1 MQAFHHPTLR
11 DVWKEDA
18 MKIQD
23 LSQMT
28 GISAKTI
35 RYYEEIGLLPVPAR
49 TENNYRQYGEQDVE
63 RLRLVA
69 GARRLDLS
77 LDDIQE
83 ILALRDHREAPC
95 RMLLERL
102 EYKANEIAE
111 RIFALQRLERE
122 LRGLHALGLTFP
134 TNDVDGK
141 NCVCHLVSVHSA

>member
-1 MQAFHHPTLR
+1 
-11 DVWKEDA
+11 

-28 GISAKTI
+28 GVSAKTI
-35 RYYEEIGLLPVPAR
+35 RYYEEIGLLPAPAR
-49 TENNYRQYGEQDVE
+49 AENNYRQYDERDAE

-95 RMLLERL
+95 RVLLERM
-102 EYKANEIAE
+102 EQKAVEIAE
-111 RIFALQRLERE
+111 RIHALQQMERE
-122 LRGLHALGLTFP
+122 LRELHDLGLTFP
-134 TNDVDGK
+134 TDDVDGK
-141 NCVCHLVSVHSA
+141 HCVCHLVSEHSTKE

>member
-1 MQAFHHPTLR
+1 
-11 DVWKEDA
+11 

-28 GISAKTI
+28 GVSAKTI
-35 RYYEEIGLLPVPAR
+35 RYYEEIGLLPAPAR
-49 TENNYRQYGEQDVE
+49 TENNYRQYSEQDVE

-95 RMLLERL
+95 RVLLERM
-102 EYKANEIAE
+102 EQKANEIAE
-111 RIFALQRLERE
+111 RIHALQRLESE
-122 LRGLHALGLTFP
+122 LRALRTLGLTFP
-134 TNDVDGK
+134 VDDEDGK
-141 NCVCHLVSVHSA
+141 NCVCHLVSEHRDGE